1 MENNVTW
8 ISKEKYLVLRL
19 ESVTVSENDINT
31 AVFTFR
37 DRLNNIYKHY
47 QKAPSVAA
55 SKSAASKFFRGISNG
70 KVTALDYT
78 NLESITSDFKP
89 FIGNYYSCVVRKKTL
104 SYNGKSWSYYDVEK
118 LLWNCPVEERS
129 YNEVGVGFLS
139 DSTYVED
146 RFELARIKAKYSK
159 KNSTN

>member
-1 MENNVTW
+1 MECNVTW

-19 ESVTVSENDINT
+19 ESVAVSENNSET

-37 DRLNNIYKHY
+37 DRLNNLYKHY

-70 KVTALDYT
+70 RVTALDYT
-78 NLESITSDFKP
+78 DLENITADFRP
-89 FIGNYYSCVVRKKTL
+89 FIGSYYSCVVRKKTL
-104 SYNGKSWSYYDVEK
+104 SYNGKNWSYLDVEK
-118 LLWNCPVEERS
+118 LLWNCPVEERL

-146 RFELARIKAKYSK
+146 KFELARIKAKYCQKS
-159 KNSTN
+159 

>member
-19 ESVTVSENDINT
+19 ESVTVSENDIMT

-37 DRLNNIYKHY
+37 DRLNNVYKHY

-78 NLESITSDFKP
+78 DLENITSDFKP

-104 SYNGKSWSYYDVEK
+104 SYNGKSWSYYDVER
-118 LLWNCPVEERS
+118 LLWNCPVEERL
-129 YNEVGVGFLS
+129 YNEVGIGFLS

-146 RFELARIKAKYSK
+146 RFELNRIKVKYSK
-159 KNSTN
+159 KV